1 MHFKHKAGVLSVCAL
16 LSACGTIF
24 NGSSQKVSF
33 DSNVKNVRI
42 YENGNYLCTTPC
54 TEKIAHGSDTYYLTA
69 KKDGYEDVTLRL
81 VPSASGWFWMNIIT
95 GGLLGSTTDYAS
107 GGMWT
112 YDRDSFFVE
121 MEKAGRKDVSANRSQ
136 IRKYVLK
143 NYAEIRKEIASG
155 DKDGDYLTELA
166 LLTDMSVQEVSALGE
181 SASNGIEFT
190 RLLLDDG
197 EEPAAS
203 ADESDAPAPK
213 KQYPAWVAM
222 FESEG
227 YIGQTDNNFI
237 NYIGYGEAPDVAR
250 AKALAVEDAYNKA
263 MAPITGVADGS
274 RKVPLRNLNLS
285 SEYKSREKHKVKV
298 WLLYRYPKAQL
309 SEDIAKYSKK

>member
-42 YENGNYLCTTPC
+42 YENGAFLCMTPC
-54 TEKIAHGSDTYYLTA
+54 TASIPRGSDSYFLTA
-69 KKDGYEDVTLRL
+69 KKNGYEDVSLRL
-81 VPSASGWFWMNIIT
+81 ASSASAWFWMNISSL
-95 GGLLGSTTDYAS
+95 GFYGSTTDFAS
-107 GGMWT
+107 GGMWK
-112 YDRDSFFVE
+112 YDRDSVFVE
-121 MEKAGRKDVSANRSQ
+121 MEKEGGKDVSASRSQ

-155 DKDGDYLTELA
+155 DEDGDYLTELA

-181 SASNGIEFT
+181 SASNGVEFT
-190 RLLLDDG
+190 RLLLDDE

-203 ADESDAPAPK
+203 EDESDAPAPK

-222 FESEG
+222 FENEG

-237 NYIGYGEAPDVAR
+237 NYIGYGEAPDMAR

-274 RKVPLRNLNLS
+274 RKVPLHNLNLS